1 MATIV
6 ILAGLVMAGMAAVRL
21 AARAFRAEHLV
32 VMRAGDGEAWLFERG
47 GDGRYGRLPWTGLP
61 AALRRFACG
70 VPAVERARA
79 DA

>member
-1 MATIV
+1 MATIL
-6 ILAGLVMAGMAAVRL
+6 ILAGLAIVGIVAGRL
-21 AARAFRAEHLV
+21 AARAFHAEHLV
-32 VMRAGDGEAWLFERG
+32 VLRAGDGEPWLFERG

-61 AALRRFACG
+61 GALRRFACG